1 MFLLKTQD
9 PESATGFVA
18 EVYKAFA
25 EVGVPEPLK
34 LLSASPGMVEVW
46 FNSIKY
52 FRDHQSLSPQLLA
65 SIRYVVSKK
74 CGHVACQEFN
84 GKLLCKMGAKEEELA
99 ELANRERTEL
109 LEAHEQ
115 ALLDFVFKA
124 VTDARSVSAEDVK
137 ALNDLGVSD
146 SDILDATMHGANM
159 KAATDVYLAFA
170 KD

>member
-18 EVYKAFA
+18 DVYKSFA

-34 LLSASPGMVEVW
+34 LMSASPGLLEVW
-46 FNSIKY
+46 LGSIKY
-52 FRDHQSLSPQLLA
+52 FRGHQSLSPQLLA

-99 ELANRERTEL
+99 ELANQERTQL
-109 LEAHEQ
+109 LDPHEQ
-115 ALLDFVFKA
+115 ALLDFVLKVVSDPRG
-124 VTDARSVSAEDVK
+124 VTAQDVK

-146 SDILDATMHGANM
+146 SDILDAAMHGANM
-159 KAATDVYLAFA
+159 KAATDVYLALA